1 MIQLTAQPRPAKLTD
16 ALVLKKT
23 HEYNATKKSV
33 WLMTYIVKTL
43 LKMSHGKCAYCEQ
56 DITTESKYPEVEHFL
71 PKSLFLLLVLDW
83 FNLLPCCKYCNSH
96 KNDHDPNV
104 EPIVHPVRDNPK
116 DHLKLSMPCLL
127 KSKTELGKSTIRVLA
142 LNGQRIA
149 KARSSIVT
157 AMAHELDSLQYS
169 AEKTSKQATISVSYK
184 NDIADRL
191 LRIMETGRPTKA
203 YSATV
208 STAIL
213 TDDSYPIVKT
223 ILQNWQ
229 CWDADFQEI
238 EKELEKIA
246 FIEHPSV

>member
-16 ALVLKKT
+16 ALISEKT
-23 HEYNATKKSV
+23 QEYNATKKSV

-56 DITTESKYPEVEHFL
+56 DLTTESKYPEVEHFL

-83 FNLLPCCKYCNSH
+83 YNLLPCCKYCNSH
-96 KNDHDPNV
+96 KNDYDPTV
-104 EPIVHPVRDNPK
+104 EPIIHPVKDNPK

-142 LNGQRIA
+142 LNGHRIA
-149 KARSSIVT
+149 HARGNIVT
-157 AMAHELDSLQYS
+157 TMAHELDSLQFS
-169 AEKTSKQATISVSYK
+169 AEKTNKQTVISVSDK

-213 TDDSYPIVKT
+213 TDDSYSIVKK
-223 ILQNWQ
+223 ILQTWQ
-229 CWDADFQEI
+229 RWDADFQKI
-238 EKELEKIA
+238 EKELETIA
-246 FIEHPSV
+246 FI